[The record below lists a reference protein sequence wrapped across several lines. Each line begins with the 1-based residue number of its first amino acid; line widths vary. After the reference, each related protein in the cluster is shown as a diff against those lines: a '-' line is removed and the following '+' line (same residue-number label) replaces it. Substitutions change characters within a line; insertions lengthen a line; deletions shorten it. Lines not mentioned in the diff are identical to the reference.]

1 MQRKSGRT
9 RVTRLPQEKVYHLLE
24 PGPVV
29 LLTTSQ
35 KGKANVMTMSWHMM
49 MDFVPPRVACVVSEN
64 NYSFTALRRT
74 KECVIAVPP
83 AALAPQIVGIG
94 NTSGRD
100 TDKFDR
106 FRLTPLPAQS
116 VAEPLVAECFAIW
129 NVGSSI
135 RFW

>member
-49 MDFVPPRVACVVSEN
+49 MDFVPPRVACVVSEKQLQFHRAPSHQRVR
-64 NYSFTALRRT
+64 YRGAARRVGAWRPRSWGSAIHPGAIPTSSTA
-74 KECVIAVPP
+74 
-83 AALAPQIVGIG
+83 
-94 NTSGRD
+94 
-100 TDKFDR
+100 
-106 FRLTPLPAQS
+106 
-116 VAEPLVAECFAIW
+116 FA
-129 NVGSSI
+129 
-135 RFW
+135 